1 MARNDH
7 IDPAIEEEY
16 RSAREAYR
24 AAKERY
30 RAAAVVRESA
40 HRLAELRRSQMAQ
53 KLAGM
58 SEAEWAELAQ
68 ALGRPVAIPDLAEVA
83 AGGAVTRR
91 A

>member
-7 IDPAIEEEY
+7 IDPAVEEEY

-24 AAKERY
+24 AAKARY
-30 RAAAVVRESA
+30 QAAAVARESA

-53 KLAGM
+53 KLSGL

-68 ALGRPVAIPDLAEVA
+68 ALGHPVGTPVVTEVH
-83 AGGAVTRR
+83 GGGVR
-91 A
+91 